1 MVQLPPWPT
10 HSRHRGS
17 SPRLNSACGYDITLV
32 SEVSPVLCTGIGGYT
47 TSRTMVLPSRSTTST
62 PMGRALGLAIAV
74 AAIDVKRI
82 VKIPV
87 VFILMLLLMFC
98 VCVCKGMR
106 KKSSLMI
113 WKQITLGDCYSLYT
127 SSWFKH
133 SCYQPCYNGMI
144 VTTSLC
150 T

>member
-1 MVQLPPWPT
+1 MVHEPPWPT

-17 SPRLNSACGYDITLV
+17 SPRLNSACGYDTTLV
-32 SEVSPVLCTGIGGYT
+32 SRVSPVVCTSLEGHT

-87 VFILMLLLMFC
+87 VFILMLLFVFC
-98 VCVCKGMR
+98 VCVCVSVCNSMR
-106 KKSSLMI
+106 KKLSVMI
-113 WKQITLGDCYSLYT
+113 WKQITSGNCYLLYT
-127 SSWFKH
+127 NPWFEY
-133 SCYQPCYNGMI
+133 STSAGSL
-144 VTTSLC
+144 VTLTL
-150 T
+150 